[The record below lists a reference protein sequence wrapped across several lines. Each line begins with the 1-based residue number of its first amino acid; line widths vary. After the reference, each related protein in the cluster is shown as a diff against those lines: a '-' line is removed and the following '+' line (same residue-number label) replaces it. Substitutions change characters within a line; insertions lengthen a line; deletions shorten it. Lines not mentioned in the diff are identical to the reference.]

1 MLKKLLCL
9 ILTIFVLMNFA
20 SCGESIFENTN
31 TDKKNTETVDNG
43 KNTSDSETK
52 STQSTSSTDEP
63 KSTEKDADPAAY
75 IKLGGDKPYKIIYAD
90 KYSAQAQTLLK
101 YLKSFDSSSTYTS
114 SSDTVAEDGS
124 PEILLGLTNREESVQ
139 ARFALT
145 NYLDY
150 SISIAEN
157 KIIIFANTAEKLDD
171 AVKYFVSVLKYDDND
186 ALCYPSSEPYVKSY
200 TKYTYSNL
208 TINEEPIKN
217 YSIVIPSKA
226 TQKEKDA
233 AESLIEWIGLNTGY
247 TLHTVLDSTEPTANE
262 IIIGKANRSEAS
274 YDSNSDENRFHSAIL
289 KGKKLMFFA
298 GNTGNYD
305 SAIKAFADQVEL
317 SKGKL
322 TELNI
327 IEEKSDYNNKKAI
340 FIGNSFIYWGGCVT
354 HITNSASNEAIR
366 AKGGDKGYF
375 NEVCKANGINIDVYN
390 YTYGGQ
396 NLDWIYNNKLKNMS
410 ESFLNDIDYV
420 FISEAGQNS
429 SGFKNTFTKVAG
441 LFKNAEEIV
450 YLAHEN
456 TFASKANYII
466 NALPTLAKQ
475 GYKIVA
481 WGELVYD
488 VYKGNVKVP
497 NATKTYNKNT
507 FIKNAT
513 NSEKMSEN
521 AAVISISGYGDD
533 FHQNPLSGYI
543 TAQMCFSAITGA
555 SAIGQ
560 AYDFCGD
567 KTIAPQYDLENFLTY
582 QYGKGQTSNFIEV
595 FNSKP
600 DMLGL
605 QTLMDQYM
613 KKYN

>member
-1 MLKKLLCL
+1 MLKKILSL
-9 ILTIFVLMNFA
+9 ILTVFIIMSFA
-20 SCGESIFENTN
+20 SCGESIFEDANN
-31 TDKKNTETVDNG
+31 DKKNTETVDNN
-43 KNTSDSETK
+43 KNTSNGETK
-52 STQSTSSTDEP
+52 SPESSLSTDEP
-63 KSTEKDADPAAY
+63 KDTIIASPV
-75 IKLGGDKPYKIIYAD
+75 KLGGEKPYKIIYANE
-90 KYSAQAQTLLK
+90 YSSQAQTLLK
-101 YLKSFDSSSTYTS
+101 FLKSFDSSSPYTAS
-114 SSDTVAEDGS
+114 PDTVADDGS
-124 PEILLGLTNREESVQ
+124 PEILLGLTNREESIQ
-139 ARFALT
+139 ARYSLT

-150 SISIAEN
+150 SISVEDN
-157 KIIIFANTAEKLDD
+157 KIVIFANTPAKLD
-171 AVKYFVSVLKYDDND
+171 AAIEYFVSVLNYDDND
-186 ALCYPSSEPYVKSY
+186 VLCYPTSEAYTKSY

-217 YSIVIPSKA
+217 FSIVIPANA

-233 AESLIEWIGLNTGY
+233 ANSITEWIGLNTGY
-247 TLHTVLDSTEPTANE
+247 TLRTVIDSTEAANNE
-262 IIIGKANRSEAS
+262 IIIGRANRSEAS
-274 YDSNSDENRFHSAIL
+274 YDAKLDETRFHSAIL
-289 KGKKLMFFA
+289 QGKKLMFFA
-298 GNTGNYD
+298 GGSGNYD
-305 SAIKAFADQVEL
+305 SAIKAFTDQVKL
-317 SKGKL
+317 LKGKL
-322 TELNI
+322 TELNV
-327 IEEKSDYNNKKAI
+327 IEEKSAYNNKKAI

-354 HITNSASNEAIR
+354 HIKNDASNDPIR
-366 AKGGDKGYF
+366 AQGGDKGYF
-375 NEVCKANGINIDVYN
+375 NEVCKANGININVYN

-396 NLDWIYNNKLKNMS
+396 NLDWIYKNKLKNLS
-410 ESFLNDIDYV
+410 EDFLNDIDYV
-420 FISEAGQNS
+420 FISEAGQNN
-429 SGFKNTFTKVAG
+429 SGFKNTFTKVAS

-456 TFASKANYII
+456 TFASKANHII
-466 NALPTLAKQ
+466 DALPSLSKQ

-507 FIKNAT
+507 FVKNAT

-595 FNSKP
+595 FNSAD
-600 DMLGL
+600 DMRGL
-605 QTLMDQYM
+605 QTLMDQYI
-613 KKYN
+613 KKYNI